1 MFTMRGKVTL
11 SWLENTLDGVA
22 NYLDTTYDQ
31 ILRRGITIRLDI
43 SSFAVKRYLISLVDT
58 VSAENILTTI
68 DRILLTLS
76 LVGNRVGSDKIKR
89 RIR

>member
-1 MFTMRGKVTL
+1 MRGKVTL